1 MSKRAC
7 TQCKKRFTPPPG
19 SHHTVCPVCT
29 NKNEA
34 PGGKHNPAKV
44 RRYNKHNPINN
55 WRKNGIRE
63 DDCTQERF
71 EWFFKK
77 AGGRCEVCRI
87 LLSNP
92 FARDPGLQTAHYDH
106 CHISGRARGILCG
119 TCNGRFVGALD
130 RIAWKRYWGG
140 TREKAIATAGYF
152 LRTMKEADDA

>member
-1 MSKRAC
+1 MFDKLKECAECRAAKTPRC
-7 TQCKKRFTPPPG
+7 FYKNRTRPDKLDSICKMCRRTH
-19 SHHTVCPVCT
+19 S
-29 NKNEA
+29 NKS
-34 PGGKHNPAKV
+34 NPK
-44 RRYNKHNPINN
+44 NNPINN
-55 WRKNGIRE
+55 WRKNGIHP